1 MVDEATAFGSLN
13 HDKNDPPP
21 GTILPLYQRAPRI
34 DVKLFG
40 YPPRGWPVP
49 SALGQ
54 QGSYDLLFEFL
65 ALLGFLLSQFRP
77 FFAFKA
83 FLQLLVQEG
92 SETGGEGSLNQSLQ
106 DRSRLFYSLPPGSG

>member
-1 MVDEATAFGSLN
+1 MLNCLDTPLGAGQSL
-13 HDKNDPPP
+13 
-21 GTILPLYQRAPRI
+21 AP
-34 DVKLFG
+34 
-40 YPPRGWPVP
+40 
-49 SALGQ
+49 GQ

-65 ALLGFLLSQFRP
+65 ALLGFLLSKFRP

-106 DRSRLFYSLPPGSG
+106 DRSRLF